1 MWVVNGVEDTQDLG
15 HNHEVGNWVRM
26 EDLKYNNP
34 ESEYYGKNLQL
45 YDDQGK
51 ILCTNLIRDWFDF
64 PHYKIFLDD
73 ATAEANQG
81 ANQFNGATTGSNANW
96 YLYRLAETYLL
107 RAEAKLY
114 QGKDATSDVNE
125 VRRRAKCSQFYT
137 SVNIGDIA
145 NERARELYLEEWR
158 AMELKRISYCLALSG
173 KPDEWGNTY
182 SKDNWDKQS
191 GTDATGG
198 SYWYQRLTRY
208 SVYNQNPD
216 GITSGPNTLY
226 FTLDKRNVYWPIPN
240 DAITA
245 NNKAQLAQNYGYDG
259 YDANIQ
265 MWDNWEDAVADED
278 ITE

>member
-1 MWVVNGVEDTQDLG
+1 
-15 HNHEVGNWVRM
+15 M

-182 SKDNWDKQS
+182 SKDNWDKQA